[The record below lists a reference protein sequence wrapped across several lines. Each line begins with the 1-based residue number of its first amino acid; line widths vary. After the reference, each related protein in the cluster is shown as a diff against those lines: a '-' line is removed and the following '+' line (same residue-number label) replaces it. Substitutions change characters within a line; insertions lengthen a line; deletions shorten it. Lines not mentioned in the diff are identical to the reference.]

1 MGVFSPVQRVA
12 QKLSNRIQRRLT
24 NQRIRNG
31 VRLVHGPAM
40 TKLAETEVALV
51 LVGRDVAYFLDHHI
65 AHHRKLGVSHI
76 VYVDNG
82 STDGSID
89 IARRW
94 PDITIASCDA
104 NFKDHEGQIRYL
116 ANTLFLEGGW
126 RLAIDPDELL
136 DYPNAD
142 RVPLPELARRMAGRG
157 HTALVTQMLDMVF
170 DGPLS
175 EAGAL
180 SYAEA
185 EARFDWYNLADVTR
199 LPYLGSDLPWA
210 WYLEQNRITH
220 PDIPILHGGLRKAAF
235 DEKCSL
241 TKHALFRVGDGV
253 VPHPHPHVTTGVLC
267 TDFTAV
273 LKHYKLA
280 GGVVARDAK
289 LVAENRVWHPE
300 SQQRLA
306 RLAEE
311 DMNLATFCDHHSP
324 TVERLID
331 QGFLHI
337 TDAAREMLA

>member
-1 MGVFSPVQRVA
+1 MGFLEPAQRAVQKVTNKVRQVRTLRRVR
-12 QKLSNRIQRRLT
+12 SGIQ
-24 NQRIRNG
+24 
-31 VRLVHGPAM
+31 LVHGPAM
-40 TKLAETEVALV
+40 TRLGQNEVALV
-51 LVGRDVAYFLDHHI
+51 LVGRDVAFFLAHPI
-65 AHHRKLGVSHI
+65 AHHRRLGVSHI
-76 VYVDNG
+76 VYLDNG
-82 STDGSID
+82 STDDSIQ
-89 IARRW
+89 IAQRW
-94 PDITIASCDA
+94 PDITIATCDA
-104 NFKDHEGQIRYL
+104 DFRKHEGEIRFF

-136 DYPNAD
+136 DYPNSGH
-142 RVPLPELARRMAGRG
+142 VPLPELARRMAARG
-157 HTALVTQMLDMVF
+157 HTALVAQMLDMAF

-175 EAGAL
+175 QAGAL

-185 EARFDWYNLADVTR
+185 EAQFDRYNLADVTR
-199 LPYLGSDLPWA
+199 LSYLGSDLPWA
-210 WYLEQNRITH
+210 WFLEQNRVSH

-235 DEKCSL
+235 EEKCSL

-306 RLAEE
+306 RLAEQ
-311 DMNLATFCDHHSP
+311 DMNLATFCDHQSP
-324 TVERLID
+324 TVEGLIA
-331 QGFLHI
+331 QGFLAI